1 MEPHIFFRCEGKIF
15 LLTNAKAR
23 AKHSFSALK
32 YLKPI
37 YLRHREV
44 RKAPGIAICT
54 KKVKNKWSSNENY
67 VFYSGRHLCL
77 FHWRARFRN
86 LGTRKMINQSDK
98 SLLCSSTACFST
110 VHYKWQRKQWDLAVW
125 CTVSRPVLSLWWV
138 GLFTKPCVGSI
149 YCCHPVF
156 TTHTALLWL

>member
-1 MEPHIFFRCEGKIF
+1 MRCEGKIF

-37 YLRHREV
+37 SLRHREV

-54 KKVKNKWSSNENY
+54 KKVKNIKWSSNENY
-67 VFYSGRHLCL
+67 GFYSGRHLFL

-86 LGTRKMINQSDK
+86 LGTRKMSNQSDK
-98 SLLCSSTACFST
+98 SLLCSRCGFP
-110 VHYKWQRKQWDLAVW
+110 QRDSVSKINMVEERGRYVQRSFLRAKQEW
-125 CTVSRPVLSLWWV
+125 
-138 GLFTKPCVGSI
+138 
-149 YCCHPVF
+149 
-156 TTHTALLWL
+156 